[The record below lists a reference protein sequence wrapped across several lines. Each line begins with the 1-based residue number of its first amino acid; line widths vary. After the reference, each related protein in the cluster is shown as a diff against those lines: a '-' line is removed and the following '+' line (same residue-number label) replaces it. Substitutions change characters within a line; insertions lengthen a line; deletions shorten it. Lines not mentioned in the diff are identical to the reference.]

1 MITILMLAKILTLD
15 LVKIKVVWGKGYD
28 LIISVC
34 DVTNKVL
41 SHNSNYVVDVVIWPK
56 FSNSNMSMG
65 KVIITS
71 ILQGFDQK
79 NHFFQRVVLVQGQ

>member
-1 MITILMLAKILTLD
+1 MLVKILTVD
-15 LVKIKVVWGKGYD
+15 VVKIKVVWSKGYD
-28 LIISVC
+28 LIISVY

-56 FSNSNMSMG
+56 FSNSNISMR

-71 ILQGFDQK
+71 ILQWFDQK
-79 NHFFQRVVLVQGQ
+79 NHFFQKVVLVQGQ

>member
-56 FSNSNMSMG
+56 FSNSNMSMR
-65 KVIITS
+65 KVITS
-71 ILQGFDQK
+71 ILQWFDQK